1 MKTRIYNARILSM
14 EPDQPIFDGEIWID
28 GDMISYVGPEKDGG
42 ETIWDEQIDAQR
54 NLIMPGFKNAHTHS
68 AMTFLRSHADDMKL
82 DEWLNTRVFPAE
94 AKLTGEDV
102 YWQTKLAVME
112 YLTSGITS
120 VFDMYMFRAD
130 GARAMRECGFRNV
143 FCESINN
150 FGGTLEQVESD
161 YHTYNQDEDR
171 LISYQLGFH
180 AEYTTSREMMEGLAA
195 LSEKYQ
201 IPVYV
206 HCSETK
212 KEVEDCRS
220 RTGMSPVAYMDSLGL
235 FRHGGGL
242 FHGVHMDEEDFDIIK
257 KRGLYVVT
265 NPASNLKLASG
276 IAPVKRYLDEGI
288 PLAIGTDGPASN
300 NCLDMFREMFLT
312 TGLAKLRENDASAVD
327 ADRVLEMATAGGA
340 RAMGLKDCD
349 TLEAGK
355 RADLVMIDLHRPN
368 MQPENNL
375 SKNLVYS
382 GSKEN
387 VKLTMVDG
395 KILYEN
401 GEFFVGE
408 DVEKIYEKANE
419 IIGRIQADPLFMQ
432 FMGGEKQRIMTFE
445 LFGLPWKMKMDSYL
459 PGICITDLKVV
470 ANFRSLP
477 AWRYDLQGA
486 VYQAGVL
493 AVTGEQLPFYLAA
506 ATKERVVDL
515 DIFQI
520 PQLTLDRALDEI
532 AAMLPHF
539 VNVKNGL
546 EPAKFCGRCDY
557 CKSMKKAGIRDYNEL
572 VEQWEKR
579 GREPAA

>member
-1 MKTRIYNARILSM
+1 MRTRIYNARVLSM

-28 GDMISYVGPEKDGG
+28 GDTISYVGPEKDGG
-42 ETIWDEQIDAQR
+42 EAIWDEQIDAQR
-54 NLIMPGFKNAHTHS
+54 NLVMPGFKNAHTHS

-161 YHTYNQDEDR
+161 YHTYNQDKDR

-242 FHGVHMDEEDFDIIK
+242 FHGVNLSYSYEAYTSMPDLKSGAHEIIIK
-257 KRGLYVVT
+257 YQMDLNLYKKGRNRHKSV
-265 NPASNLKLASG
+265 
-276 IAPVKRYLDEGI
+276 R
-288 PLAIGTDGPASN
+288 
-300 NCLDMFREMFLT
+300 FL
-312 TGLAKLRENDASAVD
+312 
-327 ADRVLEMATAGGA
+327 
-340 RAMGLKDCD
+340 
-349 TLEAGK
+349 
-355 RADLVMIDLHRPN
+355 
-368 MQPENNL
+368 
-375 SKNLVYS
+375 
-382 GSKEN
+382 
-387 VKLTMVDG
+387 
-395 KILYEN
+395 
-401 GEFFVGE
+401 
-408 DVEKIYEKANE
+408 
-419 IIGRIQADPLFMQ
+419 
-432 FMGGEKQRIMTFE
+432 
-445 LFGLPWKMKMDSYL
+445 
-459 PGICITDLKVV
+459 
-470 ANFRSLP
+470 
-477 AWRYDLQGA
+477 
-486 VYQAGVL
+486 
-493 AVTGEQLPFYLAA
+493 
-506 ATKERVVDL
+506 
-515 DIFQI
+515 
-520 PQLTLDRALDEI
+520 
-532 AAMLPHF
+532 
-539 VNVKNGL
+539 
-546 EPAKFCGRCDY
+546 
-557 CKSMKKAGIRDYNEL
+557 
-572 VEQWEKR
+572 
-579 GREPAA
+579 

>member
-235 FRHGGGL
+235 FRYGGGL
-242 FHGVHMDEEDFDIIK
+242 FHGVHMDEGDFDIIK

-276 IAPVKRYLDEGI
+276 IAPVKRYLDEEI
-288 PLAIGTDGPASN
+288 PLAIGTDGAASN
-300 NCLDMFREMFLT
+300 NCLDMFREMFLV
-312 TGLAKLRENDASAVD
+312 TGLAKLRENDASAVP
-327 ADRVLEMATAGGA
+327 AQKVLRMATVNGA
-340 RAMGLKDCD
+340 RAMGLNDCV
-349 TLEAGK
+349 TLTRGQK
-355 RADLVMIDLHRPN
+355 ADLIMIDRNQPN
-368 MQPENNL
+368 MRPFSDPE
-375 SKNLVYS
+375 KNLVYS
-382 GSKEN
+382 GSKQN
-387 VKLTMVDG
+387 VCLTMIDG

-401 GEFFVGE
+401 GRFHTAVDPERIYQQA
-408 DVEKIYEKANE
+408 EKILREVS
-419 IIGRIQADPLFMQ
+419 GRDQ
-432 FMGGEKQRIMTFE
+432 
-445 LFGLPWKMKMDSYL
+445 
-459 PGICITDLKVV
+459 
-470 ANFRSLP
+470 N
-477 AWRYDLQGA
+477 
-486 VYQAGVL
+486 
-493 AVTGEQLPFYLAA
+493 
-506 ATKERVVDL
+506 
-515 DIFQI
+515 
-520 PQLTLDRALDEI
+520 
-532 AAMLPHF
+532 
-539 VNVKNGL
+539 
-546 EPAKFCGRCDY
+546 
-557 CKSMKKAGIRDYNEL
+557 
-572 VEQWEKR
+572 
-579 GREPAA
+579 